1 MMNTILFQ
9 AFLAVSILTMLCLM
23 IYLTIRGWNSISSH
37 SKEQTSQIYSETRK
51 TAPSEHSN
59 DVHIQSEQ
67 VMDIDDYKN
76 RFLLPVRFARKTAFT
91 MNIET
96 LEILRNVLHDLDER
110 VTMAA
115 YIENILRQ
123 HLSEH
128 RELLNAAA
136 DAKRRTQTIT
146 I

>member
-1 MMNTILFQ
+1 MNTILFQ

-23 IYLTIRGWNSISSH
+23 IYLTILGWNSIASPAKKQVSL
-37 SKEQTSQIYSETRK
+37 IYPETRMVVS
-51 TAPSEHSN
+51 SEHSN

-67 VMDIDDYKN
+67 VMDIDDYKI
-76 RFLLPVRFARKTAFT
+76 RFLLPVRFASKTAFT

>member
-9 AFLAVSILTMLCLM
+9 AFLAVSILTMFCLM
-23 IYLTIRGWNSISSH
+23 IYLTIRGWKSISSH
-37 SKEQTSQIYSETRK
+37 SKEQTSLIYPETRK

-67 VMDIDDYKN
+67 VMDADDYKI

-91 MNIET
+91 MNVET

-136 DAKRRTQTIT
+136 DAKRRTQTIK

>member
-1 MMNTILFQ
+1 MNTILFQ

-23 IYLTIRGWNSISSH
+23 IYLTIRAWYSVASYPE
-37 SKEQTSQIYSETRK
+37 EQVPSVFPEAKRITT
-51 TAPSEHSN
+51 SEHNN
-59 DVHIQSEQ
+59 DVHTQSEP
-67 VMDIDDYKN
+67 VVNADDYKI
-76 RFLLPVRFARKTAFT
+76 RFLLPVRFARKTAFA
-91 MNIET
+91 MNVET

>member
-23 IYLTIRGWNSISSH
+23 IYLTILGWNSIASPAKKQASL
-37 SKEQTSQIYSETRK
+37 IYPETRRVV
-51 TAPSEHSN
+51 PSEHSN

-91 MNIET
+91 MNVET

-128 RELLNAAA
+128 RELLNVAA